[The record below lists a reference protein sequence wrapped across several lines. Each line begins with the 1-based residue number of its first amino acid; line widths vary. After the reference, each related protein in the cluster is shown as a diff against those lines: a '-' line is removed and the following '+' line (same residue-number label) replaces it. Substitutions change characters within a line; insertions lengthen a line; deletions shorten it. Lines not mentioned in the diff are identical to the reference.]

1 MSVESESTQREQ
13 YTGLSL
19 LREIEWRC
27 DFMLSVLPHDVLQ
40 ELSESTLSRR
50 ACIAVSE
57 GCAM

>member
-1 MSVESESTQREQ
+1 MAVESESTQREQ
-13 YTGLSL
+13 YWSVI
-19 LREIEWRC
+19 LREIEWLC

>member
-1 MSVESESTQREQ
+1 MSVESERASAHSRTD
-13 YTGLSL
+13 LSL

>member
-13 YTGLSL
+13 YWSVI

>member
-13 YTGLSL
+13 YWSVL
-19 LREIEWRC
+19 LREIEWWC
-27 DFMLSVLPHDVLQ
+27 DFVLSVLPHDVLQ

>member
-13 YTGLSL
+13 YWPVI